1 MKKKVL
7 ALVLSSVM
15 ALSLFGCGNNNAQP
29 STDEA
34 ATEDTATDAPESATE
49 AESESTD
56 EAAETETTDD
66 AAAETESTDGAA
78 LKIAIVSSPSGV
90 DDGSFNEDNYNGIL
104 TFIESHPD
112 CTVKPVQETTGDVTA
127 AVQAVADIVADYD
140 VIICCGFQ
148 FAGISTIAQ
157 ENPDVKFILV
167 DSFPSDA
174 EGNEVEVDNIY
185 AMCFAE
191 QESGF
196 FAGMAAALETTTG
209 KVAVVNG
216 IAYPSNVN
224 YQYGFEC
231 GVKYV
236 NETEGTNVELVE
248 LASYAGTD
256 VTGANV
262 GGNYIGSFA
271 DEATG
276 KVVGNAL
283 IAEGVDTIFV
293 AAGASGNGVLT
304 AVKEAEGVKFI
315 GCDVDQY
322 DDCANGD
329 SNVVLTSALKVMHL
343 NVERALNAVVDGSFK
358 GGNVTLQAD
367 TDSTGYVNAEGRCQ
381 LSADTISK
389 IDAAYELVKSGS
401 IVPASNFGTTP
412 EDFTW

>member
-1 MKKKVL
+1 MKKKVF
-7 ALVLSSVM
+7 ALILSSVM
-15 ALSLFGCGNNNAQP
+15 ALSLIGCGSDNAQP
-29 STDEA
+29 STDA
-34 ATEDTATDAPESATE
+34 ATAEDSNTENAAPAETE
-49 AESESTD
+49 AEAEAEPAAD
-56 EAAETETTDD
+56 EASD
-66 AAAETESTDGAA
+66 ATADGTA

-112 CTVKPVQETTGDVTA
+112 CTVTPVQETTGDVTA

-140 VIICCGFQ
+140 VIVCCGFQ
-148 FAGISTIAQ
+148 FAGISTIAE
-157 ENPDVKFILV
+157 ENPDVKFVLV

-174 EGNEVEVDNIY
+174 EGNEVTVDNIY

-196 FAGMAAALETTTG
+196 FAGMAAALETTTN

-236 NETEGTNVELVE
+236 NETEGKNVELVE

-283 IAEGVDTIFV
+283 IAEGVDIVFV

-304 AVKEAEGVKFI
+304 AVKEASGVQFI

-322 DDCANGD
+322 DDGANGD
-329 SNVVLTSALKVMHL
+329 SNVMLTSALKVMHL
-343 NVERALNAVVDGSFK
+343 NVERALNAIVDGTFK
-358 GGNVTLQAD
+358 GANVTLQAD
-367 TDSTGYVNAEGRCQ
+367 TDSTGYVSAEGRCQ
-381 LSADTISK
+381 LSADTITK
-389 IDAAYELVKSGS
+389 IDAAYALVKSGS
-401 IVPASNFGTTP
+401 IVPAANFNGVTP
-412 EDFTW
+412 DDFTW

>member
-1 MKKKVL
+1 MKKKLLSLIL
-7 ALVLSSVM
+7 ASVM
-15 ALSLFGCGNNNAQP
+15 ALSLTACGQDAAGTQP
-29 STDEA
+29 A
-34 ATEDTATDAPESATE
+34 DTA
-49 AESESTD
+49 
-56 EAAETETTDD
+56 ETTDTAD
-66 AAAETESTDGAA
+66 TDTADTAADTADTDTAAADATADTAAGAA

-104 TFIESHPD
+104 TFIQSNPES
-112 CTVKPVQETTGDVTA
+112 TVTPVQETTGDTAA

-140 VIICCGFQ
+140 VIVCCGFQ
-148 FAGISTIAQ
+148 FAGITTIAQ
-157 ENPDVKFILV
+157 ENPDVDFILV
-167 DSFPSDA
+167 DSFPADA
-174 EGNEVEVDNIY
+174 DGNNAEVDNIY

-196 FAGMAAALETTTG
+196 FAGMAAALETASN

-236 NETEGTNVELVE
+236 NKTESKAVEVVELP
-248 LASYAGTD
+248 SYAGTD

-262 GGNYIGSFA
+262 GGNYVGSFA

-283 IAEGVDTIFV
+283 IAEGVDVIFV
-293 AAGASGNGVLT
+293 AAGASGNGTLT

-322 DDCANGD
+322 DDGANGD
-329 SNVVLTSALKVMHL
+329 SNVVITSALKVMHL
-343 NVERALNAVVDGSFK
+343 NVERALNMVADGTFK

-367 TDSTGYVNAEGRCQ
+367 TDSTGYVSEAGRCQ
-381 LSADTISK
+381 LSAETIDK
-389 IDAAYELVKSGS
+389 INAAYEQVKSGA
-401 IVPASNFGTTP
+401 IVPAANFNGVTP
-412 EDFTW
+412 DDFAW

>member
-1 MKKKVL
+1 MKKKILSLVL
-7 ALVLSSVM
+7 ASVM
-15 ALSLFGCGNNNAQP
+15 ALSLVACGGA
-29 STDEA
+29 SAETTEETTETTEATETTETTEETEA
-34 ATEDTATDAPESATE
+34 AEVAEDT
-49 AESESTD
+49 
-56 EAAETETTDD
+56 EAAET
-66 AAAETESTDGAA
+66 AEATGEG

-112 CTVKPVQETTGDVTA
+112 ATVTPVQEPTGDTAA

-140 VIICCGFQ
+140 VIVFCGFQ
-148 FAGISTIAQ
+148 FAGITTIAQ
-157 ENPDVKFILV
+157 ENPDVKFVLV
-167 DSFPSDA
+167 DTFPSDA
-174 EGNEVEVDNIY
+174 EGNTIEVENIY

-196 FAGMAAALETTTG
+196 FAGMAAALETASN

-236 NETEGTNVELVE
+236 NETEGKSVEVVELP
-248 LASYAGTD
+248 SYAGTD

-262 GGNYIGSFA
+262 GGNYVGSFA

-283 IAEGVDTIFV
+283 IAEGVDILFV

-322 DDCANGD
+322 DDGANGD

-343 NVERALNAVVDGSFK
+343 NVERALNAVADGTFK
-358 GGNVTLQAD
+358 GGNVTLMAD
-367 TDSTGYVNAEGRCQ
+367 TDSTGYVNAEGRNQ
-381 LSADTISK
+381 LSADTIAK
-389 IDAAYELVKSGS
+389 IDAAYELVKSGA
-401 IVPASNFGTTP
+401 IVPAANFNGITP

>member
-1 MKKKVL
+1 MSFS
-7 ALVLSSVM
+7 LVACGSS
-15 ALSLFGCGNNNAQP
+15 AD
-29 STDEA
+29 TTETTTEETTTEETTTEDA
-34 ATEDTATDAPESATE
+34 ATEEATTTE
-49 AESESTD
+49 ET
-56 EAAETETTDD
+56 AAEETTD
-66 AAAETESTDGAA
+66 AEETTEETAGAA

-104 TFIESHPD
+104 SFIEANPD
-112 CTVKPVQETTGDVTA
+112 ATVTPVQETTGDTAA

-140 VIICCGFQ
+140 VIVCCGFQ
-148 FAGISTIAQ
+148 FAGISTVAQ

-174 EGNEVEVDNIY
+174 EGNTVEVENIY

-196 FAGMAAALETTTG
+196 FAGMAAALETTTN

-236 NETEGTNVELVE
+236 NETEGKSVEVVELP
-248 LASYAGTD
+248 SYAGTD

-283 IAEGVDTIFV
+283 IEEGVDIVFV
-293 AAGASGNGVLT
+293 AAGASGNGTLT

-322 DDCANGD
+322 DDGANGD

-343 NVERALNAVVDGSFK
+343 NVERALTAIADGSFK

-367 TDSTGYVNAEGRCQ
+367 TDSTGYVSEEGRCQ
-381 LSADTISK
+381 LSAETIEK
-389 IDAAYELVKSGS
+389 IDAAYEQVKSGA
-401 IVPASNFGTTP
+401 IVPAANFNGITP

>member
-1 MKKKVL
+1 MKKKIL
-7 ALVLSSVM
+7 ALVLASVM
-15 ALSLFGCGNNNAQP
+15 SFSLVACGSSAD
-29 STDEA
+29 TTETTTEETTTEETTTEDA
-34 ATEDTATDAPESATE
+34 ATEEATTTE
-49 AESESTD
+49 ET
-56 EAAETETTDD
+56 AAEETTD
-66 AAAETESTDGAA
+66 AEETTEETAGAA

-104 TFIESHPD
+104 SFIEANPD
-112 CTVKPVQETTGDVTA
+112 ATVTPVQETTGDTAA

-140 VIICCGFQ
+140 VIVCCGFQ
-148 FAGISTIAQ
+148 FAGISTVAQ

-174 EGNEVEVDNIY
+174 EGNTVEVENIY

-196 FAGMAAALETTTG
+196 FAGMAAALETTTN

-236 NETEGTNVELVE
+236 NETEGKSVEVVELP
-248 LASYAGTD
+248 SYAGTD

-283 IAEGVDTIFV
+283 IEEGVDIVFV
-293 AAGASGNGVLT
+293 AAGASGNGTLT

-322 DDCANGD
+322 DDGANGD

-343 NVERALNAVVDGSFK
+343 NVERALTAIADGSFK

-367 TDSTGYVNAEGRCQ
+367 TDSTGYVSEEGRCQ
-381 LSADTISK
+381 LSAETIEK
-389 IDAAYELVKSGS
+389 IDAAYEQVKSGA
-401 IVPASNFGTTP
+401 IVPAANFNGITP